1 MTEGERECERVKGV
15 LKKGVLA
22 REEDK
27 GWEKG
32 RKGERRRKRLREG
45 EKRQERVREEECQN
59 IAAIGSE
66 IALHHLLH
74 SAKRRPRNLILE
86 IIFRF
91 GFKLEVLSIVLFV
104 CFQRSGQY

>member
-59 IAAIGSE
+59 IAANWFRNCT
-66 IALHHLLH
+66 
-74 SAKRRPRNLILE
+74 SAP
-86 IIFRF
+86 
-91 GFKLEVLSIVLFV
+91 LSTAAA
-104 CFQRSGQY
+104 